1 MTTIGEL
8 RLERRITEVTN
19 EEMTRAEQDVLLQL
33 ESEAFMKDV
42 IIASAVRTAI
52 GKAPRGT
59 LRTTR
64 PDELAAFAING
75 ALERLPQL
83 DRSQIEDVILGCAIP
98 EAEQGL
104 NVARVA
110 SFRAGLPVECSAM
123 TINRFCS
130 SGLQS
135 IALAVDRIRGGGAEV
150 IVAGGVESMSFVP
163 MGGNKPSLN
172 PWLVDNYPGSYL
184 SMGLTAERVAKH
196 YGITREQADQ
206 FSYESHQKAL
216 AAIAAE
222 RFDDEIVPVPVTNSL
237 LEGMA
242 RGKAKTVESVF
253 KTDEGP
259 RADTSLE
266 ALAKLKPVFHAE
278 GKVTAGNSSQMS
290 DGAAAAVVMSADRAA
305 QLGIP
310 AMGRLIAFATAGC
323 DPEEMGIGPVYA
335 IPKALKIAGISLN
348 EIGLIEL
355 NEAFAAQTLAVIKL
369 LGIDP
374 AKVNVNGGAIALGHP
389 LGCTGAKLT
398 ASLLREMPRRNVQY
412 GMVTM
417 CVGGGM
423 GAAGIFEA
431 IVHTFG

>member
-1 MTTIGEL
+1 
-8 RLERRITEVTN
+8 
-19 EEMTRAEQDVLLQL
+19 
-33 ESEAFMKDV
+33 MKDV
-42 IIASAVRTAI
+42 IIAAAVRTAV
-52 GKAPRGT
+52 GKAPRGA
-59 LRTTR
+59 LRTMR
-64 PDELAAFAING
+64 PDDLAAFAING
-75 ALERLPQL
+75 ALERVTQL
-83 DRSQIEDVILGCAIP
+83 DRSEIEDVILGCAMP

-135 IALAVDRIRGGGAEV
+135 IAMAVDRIRGGGADV

-172 PWLVDNYPGSYL
+172 PWLVESYPGSYL

-196 YGITREQADQ
+196 YGITREQMDQ
-206 FSYESHQKAL
+206 FALESHRKAV
-216 AAIAAE
+216 AAIAAG
-222 RFDDEIVPVPVTNSL
+222 RFEDEIVPVPVTNTAMDAKGKVKAAESL
-237 LEGMA
+237 FQ
-242 RGKAKTVESVF
+242 V
-253 KTDEGP
+253 DEGP

-266 ALAKLKPVFHAE
+266 ALAKLKPVFHAN
-278 GKVTAGNSSQMS
+278 GMVTAGNSSQMS
-290 DGAAAAVVMSADRAA
+290 DGAAAAVVMSAERAA

-323 DPEEMGIGPVYA
+323 DPEEMGIGPVFA
-335 IPKALKIAGISLN
+335 VPKALKMAGLALDQ
-348 EIGLIEL
+348 IGLIEL
-355 NEAFAAQTLAVIKL
+355 NEAFAAQALAVIQV

-374 AKVNVNGGAIALGHP
+374 GKVNVNGGAIALGHP

-398 ASLLREMPRRNVQY
+398 ASLLREMPRRGVKY

-423 GAAGIFEA
+423 GAAGILE
-431 IVHTFG
+431 VG